1 MVNNRTNNATG
12 RRRESALEL
21 NDMNTDA
28 HANHAVPSP
37 APRKPRR
44 WLRWLA
50 LAIAL
55 LLAFW
60 AFLGLAAPR
69 MLQQAASD
77 WARKHGRQ
85 LAIAEVRIVPWSM
98 ELTLNGVALR
108 EADGRPLF
116 MARRLYLN
124 ADLYALLLGRWQ
136 ASEFTLDTPQLWLER
151 DAQGKWNW
159 EKLAADISGP
169 ARLDSGSTPEKLP
182 RLKIDA
188 INLRGGQIRISDH
201 EVGQAE
207 RFRLMPINLSL
218 SNLSTLAENG
228 RYALH
233 AELEGGGRFDW
244 RGSMQLQ
251 PLQSS
256 GEAHIGSLPLAT
268 AWDYV
273 HPYFA
278 VDKPEGALT
287 VDARYQ
293 LDLSGKTPELTV
305 SSLNASLQGLKL
317 KGPGRGAL
325 ALPELKVE
333 GGALDL
339 SHALLTVDR
348 IELNGGQ
355 LSAGRNAAGQLNW
368 LQALRLPPAAP
379 AKPSKVS
386 PWLVKVESIRLNNWH
401 AAWTD
406 QTFIQPLKLET
417 GIPRLQTKLTLD
429 PERGL
434 RLDNAGLQLAD
445 LQLSS
450 GGVSW
455 LSLPRAELSPTRIDL
470 KQRQLEPGDLALNG
484 LQLTLQRERDGKLQL
499 QKLLAQRPQAKAE
512 KSARGPAWALAY
524 PDIELQ
530 NGSLRWRDL
539 SLPKALEYRLDKL
552 NGELEVN
559 DDDKLSLDLSAR
571 AGSGGLRAK
580 LDIDPEKTAAR
591 GSIKLDAL
599 PLAPLAPYGLTGTA
613 LRLSGGAA
621 SADLK
626 LDAASAAKWQLSGQ
640 LKLAKMTLQE
650 PGEPLPLLGW
660 NSLSLSQL
668 QAQGMPLKV
677 SINDVRLDQ
686 PRARLILDPQRRLN
700 WQQIFAGKHGGKAA
714 AAPSAPLPQVDV
726 RSVHVQNGAVEFA
739 DHGMTPDFA
748 TRMHHLRGSIQNL
761 STRAD
766 ARGRIT
772 LDGAVDQY
780 GEVKVRGALSP
791 LSPTDSTDI
800 RLDFHNLALNN
811 LNTYSM
817 NFAGWQVKDGKLS
830 LELRYLLDHRQL
842 KGENRIVIDSIQ
854 LGEELKGDKGPHLPL
869 RLAVALLEDSN
880 GRIDLDLPVA
890 GSLDDP
896 QFSYG
901 QVIWKAFVNIV
912 TKVATAPFRALG
924 ALLGGEGFDDIRFVA
939 GEAHVSPPEREKLDK
954 VAAMMAKRPKMQIAI
969 AGGYAPDAD
978 SAQLARARVDT
989 AVLAAAGH
997 PPLDDEPLPVLDL
1010 KDAPTQAAI
1019 KTVYGR
1025 LIGRM
1030 KLLGHVLKPG
1040 GPSGEALA
1048 KQLRDEMLAAQ
1059 QVSQADL
1066 VKLAGLRAENA
1077 RKAMLRHQ
1085 PTLADRI
1092 TLDAPQKTSANRDGV
1107 ELAVKIT
1114 AK

>member
-28 HANHAVPSP
+28 HADQAAPSP
-37 APRKPRR
+37 NPRKPRR

-136 ASEFTLDTPQLWLER
+136 ASEITLDTPQLWLER

-188 INLRGGQIRISDH
+188 INLRGGQIRVSDH

-207 RFRLMPINLSL
+207 RFKLMPINLSL

-233 AELEGGGRFDW
+233 AELDGGGRFDW

-251 PLQSS
+251 PLQSI
-256 GEAHIGSLPLAT
+256 GEAHIHDLPLAA

-278 VDKPEGALT
+278 VEKPQGSLS

-293 LDLSGKTPELTV
+293 LDLSGKTPELTM
-305 SSLNASLQGLKL
+305 SSLSAKLQSLKL
-317 KGPGRGAL
+317 KGPAGSAL
-325 ALPELKVE
+325 ELPELKVE

-339 SHALLTVDR
+339 SHALLTVER
-348 IELNGGQ
+348 VELNGGR
-355 LSAGRNAAGQLNW
+355 LRAGRDAQGRLNW
-368 LQALRLPPAAP
+368 MQAFPSAQTAQPAA
-379 AKPSKVS
+379 AKPS
-386 PWLVKVESIRLNNWH
+386 PWLVKLENIRFNDWR

-406 QTFIQPLKLET
+406 ETYVRPMSLET
-417 GIPRLQTKLTLD
+417 AIPRLQTKLTLE
-429 PERGL
+429 PEHGL
-434 RLDNAGLQLAD
+434 RLDNAGLQLA
-445 LQLSS
+445 QFKLSN
-450 GGVSW
+450 GGVAW
-455 LSLPRAELSPTRIDL
+455 LELSRAELSPTRVSV
-470 KQRQLEPGDLALNG
+470 KRREVETGDLALDG
-484 LQLTLQRERDGKLQL
+484 VLLTLQRERDGKLQL
-499 QKLLAQRPQAKAE
+499 QDLLARRPLKTAAKA
-512 KSARGPAWALAY
+512 AREASWDIDY
-524 PDIELQ
+524 PDVALQ

-539 SLPKALEYRLDKL
+539 SLPKPLEYRLDKL
-552 NGELEVN
+552 NGELEAK
-559 DDDKLSLDLSAR
+559 DGDKLSLGLSAR
-571 AGSGGLRAK
+571 AGSGGFSAK
-580 LDIDPEKTAAR
+580 LDIDPAKPAAR
-591 GSIKLDAL
+591 GSVKLDAL
-599 PLAPLAPYGLTGTA
+599 PLAPLAPYGLTGTS
-613 LRLSGGAA
+613 LKLSGGAA

-640 LKLAKMTLQE
+640 LRLAKMALQE

-700 WQQIFAGKHGGKAA
+700 WQQIFAGRPGGKPA
-714 AAPSAPLPQVDV
+714 SAPLPQVDV
-726 RSVHVQNGAVEFA
+726 HSIHVQNGAVEFA

-761 STRAD
+761 SSRAGG
-766 ARGRIT
+766 RGRIT

-800 RLDFHNLALNN
+800 VLDFHNLALNN
-811 LNTYSM
+811 LNPYSM
-817 NFAGWQVKDGKLS
+817 NFAGWQVKGGKLS
-830 LELRYLLDHRQL
+830 LELRYLLDRRQL

-901 QVIWKAFVNIV
+901 QVVWKALVNIV

-954 VAAMMAKRPKMQIAI
+954 VAALMAKRPKMQIAI

-978 SAQLARARVDT
+978 SKQLARARVDS

-1010 KDAPTQAAI
+1010 KDKQTQSAI
-1019 KTVYGR
+1019 KSVYAGKIGR
-1025 LIGRM
+1025 L
-1030 KLLGHVLKPG
+1030 KLMGYLLKPG

-1066 VKLAGLRAENA
+1066 LKLAEQRAQNA

-1092 TLDAPQKTSANRDGV
+1092 ALDAPQKTSANRDGV
-1107 ELAVKIT
+1107 ELAVKLT